1 MVVKSGGGWWQEK
14 SDKRARGGDRDD
26 IAEHPWSSPHFLSYL
41 RARGGDRD
49 DDISERSA
57 ERKEQSD
64 KLVKNYKHFQDKL
77 LQATQG
83 NRSISLKKIYHK
95 RSFDLTALEKIK
107 EGTIEKIVSQAIK
120 NINAAA
126 NGKKDEGASQNILLD
141 SKSGDDADSARYK
154 LKTLSRNLTQI
165 EEETGSQAGYFGFP
179 FLQGHVNPDFYVRG
193 PIVLFPISLEYRKM
207 ARNGGWFLHLID
219 KRPILNGALITALKR
234 KGGWQFEKDYED
246 AFDELIEGLPITKE
260 EDIEKYFFNKLNDWV
275 KTIITIDE
283 TKNQTQTLPLY
294 SLSKSSIE
302 DLEEQKLHLENYKI
316 IGNFPQADSEIYND
330 YNTLIENADPFNVGV
345 IGDLMG
351 IEGSNP
357 ESPDS
362 DDSPIDIDGSK
373 DKELNSVLESDSSQ
387 DEVMLESKKSNLVV
401 VRGPPGTGKSQVIVN
416 LISDALANNK
426 RVLVACQKRAALE
439 VVRQRLGQVKLD
451 RYVVF
456 LEKETDDRVK
466 MYRQLRGII
475 EEEPRPRPYFEE
487 TVDGISAKIDHCV
500 KYLSSFGSAMRDQS
514 INGISAHEL
523 YSVADGQYEPVL
535 DLSLTDLDL
544 VSADLDAYIQKIK
557 NVEDE
562 FKKFEDENHPWFGRE
577 DFSAQDT
584 IKKSQLKNLL
594 QELIDLSSKCMLAS
608 NPRDQ
613 SELVSHFDKYLKST
627 GFKKLWR
634 SQSSKKIK
642 EILGIEKVTE
652 SFVSGNFNK
661 IKTGVEFLGTF
672 SKLLEFFKRKK
683 RDELQSMVADPT
695 YLATYLSKMHKSL
708 DFDTMQEFD
717 KRKREYEKSI
727 FQILDQARNRFSID
741 DEWATKIKQE
751 IYVYWLAKIENS
763 YPILKGN
770 PVPQYQEKKH
780 YLKALLEEK
789 QQLIMRTIQ
798 RHIDNVVDPRRIG
811 SGKRINLEDREWKA
825 LKMELTKKR
834 RIMPIRKLL
843 QRHSSRI
850 FQIAPCWLASPES
863 VSKIFPLKRNL
874 FDLVVVDEASQLA
887 VERAIPLL
895 YRAKHAVIA
904 GDEKQ
909 LPPFDLFQIREEDE
923 LEEDEIV
930 SDEKS
935 LLDLARSMH
944 RVINL
949 SWHYR
954 SQYQDLIN
962 FSNHAFYE
970 GCLNIVPNATSNPQ
984 SPPIRWAPCNGTW
997 ENQKNP
1003 VEAEMVVE
1011 EIGNVLRDKFKQE
1024 NSYPSIGVITFNE
1037 KQQEL
1042 IRNAIDCKKESDHEF
1057 LELYRSAFDGRKK
1070 DDSLF
1075 VKNIE
1080 NVQGDERDIILF
1092 SVGYAKNSDGKV
1104 VNRFGTLSTKGGENR
1119 LNVAI
1124 TRARKGMVVVSSID
1138 PTDIKPTSRHDG
1150 PKRLRQFLEY
1160 AKKTSSLDELGQ
1172 KAVLADINPDMERSR
1187 EAGSAEFDS
1196 EFEVQVCRELR
1207 ARGYKVKTQVGFSG
1221 YRIDLAIVHPTE
1233 ENKYILA
1240 VECDGATFHSAK
1252 SVRERDVM
1260 RQKFLEGKGWK
1271 VERIWSRNWWKNPKR
1286 EIDRIDCRIKE
1297 ISGDYS

>member
-1 MVVKSGGGWWQEK
+1 M
-14 SDKRARGGDRDD
+14 
-26 IAEHPWSSPHFLSYL
+26 
-41 RARGGDRD
+41 
-49 DDISERSA
+49 
-57 ERKEQSD
+57 
-64 KLVKNYKHFQDKL
+64 
-77 LQATQG
+77 
-83 NRSISLKKIYHK
+83 
-95 RSFDLTALEKIK
+95 LEKIK
-107 EGTIEKIVSQAIK
+107 EGTIEKIVSKAIK
-120 NINAAA
+120 NISAAQD
-126 NGKKDEGASQNILLD
+126 GKGDGGASQNILLD

-154 LKTLSRNLTQI
+154 LKTLSRNLAQI

-179 FLQGHVNPDFYVRG
+179 FLQGHINPDFYVRG
-193 PIVLFPISLEYRKM
+193 PIVLFPISLEYRRM
-207 ARNGGWFLHLID
+207 ARNGGWFLRLID

-234 KGGWQFEKDYED
+234 KGGRQLGKDYED
-246 AFDELIEGLPITKE
+246 MFDELIEELSTMKE
-260 EDIEKYFFNKLNDWV
+260 EDMEEHFFSKLNDWI

-283 TKNQTQTLPLY
+283 TKNQIQTLPLR

-357 ESPDS
+357 ESPDL
-362 DDSPIDIDGSK
+362 DDSPIDIDGSE

-387 DEVMLESKKSNLVV
+387 DEVILESKKSNLVV

-439 VVRQRLGQVKLD
+439 VVRQRLGQVELD

-475 EEEPRPRPYFEE
+475 EEEPRSRPYLEE
-487 TVDGISAKIDHCV
+487 TVDGISTKIDSCV
-500 KYLSSFGSAMRDQS
+500 EYLSSFGSAMRDQS
-514 INGISAHEL
+514 ICGISAHEL

-535 DLSLTDLDL
+535 DLSSTDLDL
-544 VSADLDAYIQKIK
+544 VGTDLDAYIQKIK

-562 FKKFEDENHPWFGRE
+562 FKKLEDENHPWFGRE
-577 DFSAQDT
+577 DFFTYDT
-584 IKKSQLKNLL
+584 MKKVRLKNLL
-594 QELIDLSSKCMLAS
+594 SKLVDLSSKCILAS

-613 SELVSHFDKYLKST
+613 AELTSHFDKYLKST
-627 GFKKLWR
+627 GLKKLWR
-634 SQSSKKIK
+634 RQSSKRIK
-642 EILGIEKVTE
+642 EILGVEKVTE
-652 SFVSGNFNK
+652 SFVSGNLNK
-661 IKTGVEFLGTF
+661 IKTGVEFWKTF
-672 SKLLEFFKRKK
+672 SELLEFFKRKK
-683 RDELQSMVADPT
+683 SDELRAMATDIRS
-695 YLATYLSKMHKSL
+695 LAPRLSEMHESL

-717 KRKREYEKSI
+717 KRKKEYEKSI
-727 FQILDQARNRFSID
+727 FQILGQARNRFSAD
-741 DEWATKIKQE
+741 DEWAAKIRQE
-751 IYVYWLAKIENS
+751 IYMYWLAKLENS
-763 YPILKGN
+763 HSILKGN
-770 PVPQYQEKKH
+770 PVPRYQEKKY
-780 YLKALLEEK
+780 YLAALLEEK
-789 QQLIMRTIQ
+789 RRLIMRSIQ
-798 RHIDNVVDPRRIG
+798 RRIDSAVDPRRIG
-811 SGKRINLEDREWKA
+811 SGKRTSAEDREWKA
-825 LKMELTKKR
+825 LKMELTRKR
-834 RIMPIRKLL
+834 RIMPIRKLH
-843 QRHSSRI
+843 QRYSSRI

-863 VSKIFPLKRNL
+863 VSKVFPLERNL
-874 FDLVVVDEASQLA
+874 FDLVIVDEASQLA

-895 YRAKHAVIA
+895 YRARHVVIA

-984 SPPIRWAPCNGTW
+984 SPPIRWVQCNGTW
-997 ENQKNP
+997 ENQKNL
-1003 VEAEMVVE
+1003 VEAEMVVA
-1011 EIGNVLRDKFKQE
+1011 EIGNVLKNKFKQE
-1024 NSYPSIGVITFNE
+1024 GAYPSIGVITFNE

-1042 IRNAIDCKKESDHEF
+1042 IRNVIDDKKESDPEF
-1057 LELYRSAFDGRKK
+1057 LELYRSALDGKKK

-1080 NVQGDERDIILF
+1080 NVQGDERDIIIF
-1092 SVGYAKNSDGKV
+1092 SVGYAKNLDGKV
-1104 VNRFGTLSTKGGENR
+1104 VNRFGTLSMKGGENR
-1119 LNVAI
+1119 LNVAV

-1138 PTDIKPTSRHDG
+1138 PTDIKSTSRHDG

-1160 AKKTSSLDELGQ
+1160 AKKTNSLDELGQ
-1172 KAVLADINPDMERSR
+1172 KAVLAGINPDMERSR
-1187 EAGSAEFDS
+1187 DAGGTEFDS
-1196 EFEVQVCRELR
+1196 EFEVQVYRELR

-1233 ENKYILA
+1233 ENRYILA

-1271 VERIWSRNWWKNPKR
+1271 VERIWSRNWWKDPNR
-1286 EIDRIDCRIKE
+1286 EIDRIDRRIKE
-1297 ISGDYS
+1297 LSGDYS